1 MIIKIFKKRL
11 VDKNLPISNGAFSQ
25 LQKEIL
31 QGKLKAGAKLT
42 EQAICEKYNI
52 SRTPVREAIRQLEV
66 EGLVE
71 IIPNRG
77 AFVVGFS
84 YQDLLD
90 MLELQREYEV
100 QAIKWAI
107 QRITDEEKEDL
118 EEAFEFMEFYTQK
131 NDLDKMFTINMN
143 FHQLIYRA
151 AHNRM
156 LEQTLSLYQTYIK
169 HSRKPMPYPEH
180 YLEDLLEEH
189 GLVFDAIMNKDMDMG
204 IKAMRYHMDKT
215 IERFRMHN
223 II

>member
-1 MIIKIFKKRL
+1 MVLYQHKENTT
-11 VDKNLPISNGAFSQ
+11 DKSLPISNSAFTQ

-42 EQAICEKYNI
+42 EQAICEKYKM

-77 AFVVGFS
+77 AFVIGFS
-84 YQDLLD
+84 HQDLLD

-100 QAIKWAI
+100 QAVKWAI
-107 QRITDEEKEDL
+107 QRITDDEREDL

-151 AHNRM
+151 SHNRM
-156 LEQTLSLYQTYIK
+156 LEQTLSLYQTYIR
-169 HSRKPMPYPEH
+169 HSRKPRPYPEK
-180 YLEDLLEEH
+180 YLSELLEEH
-189 GLVFDAIMNKDMDMG
+189 EVIFAAIMDGDLETG
-204 IKAMRYHMDKT
+204 TEAMRYHMDRT
-215 IERFRMHN
+215 IERFRMYG